1 AMKNADNINK
11 LKSSIESTNEA
22 VVKLQETAEKTV
34 YVLTALQ
41 DYGGSGGSGGKVDIS
56 SQISSMNQS
65 LQQSKDY
72 IKEAQRLLDT
82 VNHHHHHH

>member
-41 DYGGSGGSGGKVDIS
+41 DYSGGSGGIDIS
-56 SQISSMNQS
+56 IELNKAKSDLEESKEWIRRSNQ
-65 LQQSKDY
+65 K
-72 IKEAQRLLDT
+72 LDSIG
-82 VNHHHHHH
+82 